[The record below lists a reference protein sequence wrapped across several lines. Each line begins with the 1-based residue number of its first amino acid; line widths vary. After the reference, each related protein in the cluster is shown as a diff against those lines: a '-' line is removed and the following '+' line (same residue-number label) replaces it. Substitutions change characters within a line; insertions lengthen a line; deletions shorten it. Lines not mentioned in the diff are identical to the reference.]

1 MEHVYTTMKS
11 VISKRTLPVAELYK
25 RIDIFYAQSKL
36 TEEEKIELEELV
48 FINKTID
55 AEKTSLEARY
65 EALLIK
71 YENLEARVAALENG
85 STGETEEPEDGNDI
99 PAWVP
104 WDGVSSNYQLGAIVT
119 HNGKTWENVL
129 ANMQNVWEPG
139 TVDERYWIEVT

>member
-11 VISKRTLPVAELYK
+11 VISKRALPVAELHK

-36 TEEEKIELEELV
+36 TEEEKFELEELV
-48 FINKTID
+48 FINQTVD
-55 AEKTSLEARY
+55 AEKASLEARY
-65 EALLIK
+65 EELVRK
-71 YENLEARVAALENG
+71 YDELAFRVAALEKG
-85 STGETEEPEDGNDI
+85 TTGETDEPEIDNDI